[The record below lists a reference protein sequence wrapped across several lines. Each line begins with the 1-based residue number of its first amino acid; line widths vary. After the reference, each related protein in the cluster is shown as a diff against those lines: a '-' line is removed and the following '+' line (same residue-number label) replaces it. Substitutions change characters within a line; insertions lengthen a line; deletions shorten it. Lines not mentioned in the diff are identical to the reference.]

1 MQDKSL
7 LKAQEAMIA
16 EINPFEARS
25 HELLVSAEAQEVTS
39 ELQLRSAVAIKKQI
53 TAHRKLVSD
62 TRLSI
67 TRRFDDI
74 KKAIMNR
81 ESEIVLPLDK
91 AQSNIGEKIL
101 TYQEEQEHIR
111 IAEAQRVSDLVD
123 SVSIEDAYKFKT
135 PDDVATEGARLKT
148 VYSEM
153 SVDDQKNGDV
163 KLAFTQSV
171 NRLADRKAYLEE
183 EIKQEAEHARLA
195 EEAKKQSAERAAIE
209 AEKAAVEAKE
219 RKIAAEK
226 ERLEREKQ
234 RRLDEEKAEAD
245 RHQREYEE
253 RTRVKTGARTVMSF
267 EVTNPELVPREYCTP
282 NDALIRAALKDGK
295 EVPGVEVTVSKKI

>member
-25 HELLVSAEAQEVTS
+25 HELLASADLQEVTS

-101 TYQEEQEHIR
+101 TYQEEQERIR
-111 IAEAQRVSDLVD
+111 VAEAQHVSDLVD
-123 SVSIEDAYKFKT
+123 SVSIVDVYKFKF

-148 VYSEM
+148 VYADM
-153 SVDDQKNGDV
+153 SADDQKNSDV

-183 EIKQEAEHARLA
+183 EIRQEAERARLA
-195 EEAKKQSAERAAIE
+195 EQAKKQSAERAAME
-209 AEKAAVEAKE
+209 AEKAAIDAKE

-234 RRLDEEKAEAD
+234 RRFDEEKSEAE
-245 RHQREYEE
+245 RKQREYEE
-253 RTRVKTGARTVMSF
+253 RTRVKTGARSVLSF

-282 NDALIRAALKDGK
+282 NDMLIRAALKEGK
-295 EVPGVEVTVSKKI
+295 EVPGVKSSVTRKI